1 MYGYYDQST
10 SRKKKFSQVMAEM
23 VNYPCPQGGGG
34 RGGVGCLPRIKKM
47 VEPEMPRYGKTS
59 PPNLLTPLYLL
70 NRDKKLNRTD
80 KKPVLSIRRKKLKRS

>member
-10 SRKKKFSQVMAEM
+10 SRKKKFSKVMAEM

-59 PPNLLTPLYLL
+59 PP
-70 NRDKKLNRTD
+70 LNRTD
-80 KKPVLSIRRKKLKRS
+80 KKPVLSMRRKKLKRS